1 MSSDTTQQQRE
12 NNDEDST
19 TTYLSCAQRRV
30 PDLRM
35 CPRQLGSDERC
46 NGRRCGASAVQA
58 FLTVNESNDLHLR
71 EQHKLR
77 VTGPDGDG
85 DYRLHPIP
93 GMGQPPHQL
102 LIKSHPLIMSDPSGE
117 KFVGV
122 LEIKGT
128 GHTQV
133 SQHAYDVTMELD
145 ANGCPSRLTFDA
157 QQPQEH
163 ITINEGEAP
172 DHHGGHAVAD

>member
-1 MSSDTTQQQRE
+1 MKSRLQPIYLALGAAFLTSGCVQDSSGQTGGAT
-12 NNDEDST
+12 
-19 TTYLSCAQRRV
+19 AAV
-30 PDLRM
+30 
-35 CPRQLGSDERC
+35 
-46 NGRRCGASAVQA
+46 ASARSQCKA

-71 EQHKLR
+71 EQHRLR

-93 GMGQPPHQL
+93 GGMGQPSHQL
-102 LIKSHPLIMSDPSGE
+102 LIKSHPLIMSDLSGN

-128 GHTQV
+128 GHAQV

-163 ITINEGEAP
+163 MTINEGEAP